1 MEIYGNMIKDWH
13 TKYSFYNHL
22 NDIENDTLKE
32 VHEAYLTL
40 KGKIRQTKS
49 TMDLEFQELFNNY
62 VVPNRRHY

>member
-1 MEIYGNMIKDWH
+1 MEIYSNMIKDWH

-40 KGKIRQTKS
+40 KGKIRETKNS
-49 TMDLEFQELFNNY
+49 MELEL
-62 VVPNRRHY
+62 